1 MARPNPV
8 ERLTLATS
16 GLGVNPSE
24 GLFRMLTL
32 LNSRLGL
39 LMARI
44 ECQLTCFNRS
54 LLSAACWS
62 LLAWSS
68 VQAQSPTAPPV
79 APANGSAPVAGAATA
94 ASPVAAPAAPG
105 ALRPMKDILKDA
117 KSTPGFF
124 TLHQRD
130 EKVWLEILPSQLG
143 KPFFF
148 SYNVPRSIGE
158 RGLYGSQMGG
168 SKLVAFQKV
177 GNQVQ
182 LIAKNTQFFAKEG
195 TPQAQFV
202 SESFSDSLMSSAAV
216 VSAPHPE
223 TKSILIEANALLFT
237 DIPGYQTRIEAAFRM
252 PFGLDV
258 RNTSFSSLKNTSTL
272 TGLEVRA
279 HFAVP
284 KLPAPPMMP
293 SPVPTP
299 PPPSATP
306 DPRSMFVSFYY
317 SFMPLPEPMA
327 TRVADERVGFFTVP
341 RTDYTTDLNVK
352 SKTHLLKRW
361 RLEKKDASAAVSE
374 PKEPIVYWLDKNIPE
389 KYRESVMLGILEW
402 NKAFERAGFK
412 NAIVAKQQQASDDFN
427 NMDARHA
434 SVRWFTG
441 ADVGFAIGPSQ
452 ADPRTGE
459 ILDADIGMA
468 DVFTR
473 GARRLVIEDLARVRG
488 ADGELCEHAA
498 DAAQELHYALDLL
511 EARGVELDSP
521 QAEALAKAYLKD
533 VIMHEVGHTLGLRHN
548 FRASTVY
555 DLKQIQDPNFTKVN
569 GVTASVMDYTPYNI
583 AVKGEKQGEYVMSTL
598 GPYDYWAIEFGYKQ
612 FDAGQE
618 AQGLAQI
625 LAKAGQRELQFD
637 TDEDA
642 GYGSTSGI
650 DPLVNRFDLGA
661 DPLAYYK
668 QRMKLSRELWDRL
681 QNMNLATGES
691 YERLT
696 RSFRSGFSQLARVA
710 PLAAKY
716 IGGVHTRRERAGSNK
731 PLFEPVSAAQ
741 QREALSLVTKD
752 FFGTDSFKFKPE
764 LIARLA
770 TDRLDRGATDSGLQT
785 SVASLVAG
793 VQRGILDHI
802 YAPSVAAR
810 LAEVSMKVND
820 PKDSLGLA
828 DVYDAVQDAI
838 WSEAKSGQETN
849 LMRRNLQREQL
860 RRMTD
865 VLVKPAG
872 PWPADARS
880 ILRENARQLAN
891 ALEKALAKPGLSK
904 TTRAHYAD
912 ALDALNATL
921 KASVQRAA
929 P

>member
-1 MARPNPV
+1 MAVHALKSP
-8 ERLTLATS
+8 
-16 GLGVNPSE
+16 
-24 GLFRMLTL
+24 
-32 LNSRLGL
+32 
-39 LMARI
+39 
-44 ECQLTCFNRS
+44 CFK
-54 LLSAACWS
+54 LSIMSVACIS
-62 LLAWSS
+62 LLAWSPS
-68 VQAQSPTAPPV
+68 QAQTAPP
-79 APANGSAPVAGAATA
+79 APAAPASAPASATPPA
-94 ASPVAAPAAPG
+94 ASATPPAAPG

-124 TLHQRD
+124 TLHQKD
-130 EKVWLEILPSQLG
+130 EKVWLEILPSQLN

-148 SYNVPRSIGE
+148 SYNIPRSIGE

-168 SKLVAFQKV
+168 SKLVEFTKI
-177 GNQVQ
+177 GNQIQ

-223 TKSILIEANALLFT
+223 TKSILIEANALLFS
-237 DIPGYQTRIEAAFRM
+237 DIPGYQTRIEASFRM
-252 PFGLDV
+252 PFSLDT
-258 RNTSFSSLKNTSTL
+258 RNTSFSATKNTSTL
-272 TGLEVRA
+272 TGLEVKA

-284 KLPAPPMMP
+284 KLSAPPMTP

-317 SFMPLPEPMA
+317 SFMPLPEPMQA
-327 TRVADERVGFFTVP
+327 RLADERVGFFTVA

-352 SKTHLLKRW
+352 SKEHLLKRW
-361 RLEKKDASAAVSE
+361 RLEKKDANAAVSE

-389 KYRESVMLGILEW
+389 KYRESVSQGVLEW
-402 NKAFERAGFK
+402 NKAFEKAGFK
-412 NAIVAKQQQASDDFN
+412 NALVVKQQQATDDFN
-427 NMDARHA
+427 NMDAKHA

-441 ADVGFAIGPSQ
+441 SDVGFAIGPSQ

-459 ILDADIGMA
+459 ILDADIGMS

-473 GARRLVIEDLARVRG
+473 GARRAVIEDLGRVRG
-488 ADGELCEHAA
+488 ADGELCDHAES
-498 DAAQELHYALDLL
+498 AAQELHYALDLL
-511 EARGVELDSP
+511 EARGMELDSP
-521 QAEALAKAYLKD
+521 QADALAKAYLKD

-555 DLKQIQDPNFTKVN
+555 DLKQIQDPNFTKIN
-569 GVTASVMDYTPYNI
+569 GVTSSVMDYTPYNI
-583 AVKGEKQGEYVMSTL
+583 SAKGEKQGEYVMSTI
-598 GPYDYWAIEFGYKQ
+598 GAYDYWAIEFGYKQ
-612 FDAGQE
+612 FAPGQE

-625 LAKAGQRELQFD
+625 LAKASQPELQFD
-637 TDEDA
+637 SDEDA
-642 GYGSTSGI
+642 GYGSMGGV
-650 DPLVNRFDLGA
+650 DPMVNRFDLGA

-668 QRMKLSRELWDRL
+668 LRMKLSRELWDRL

-696 RSFRSGFSQLARVA
+696 RSFRSGFNQLNRVA

-716 IGGVHTRRERAGSNK
+716 IGGVHIRRERAGSKNAV
-731 PLFEPVSAAQ
+731 FEPVSAAKQ
-741 QREALSLVTKD
+741 KEALSLITKD

-764 LIARLA
+764 FIARLA
-770 TDRLDRGATDSGLQT
+770 TDRFERTMSDGSMQT
-785 SVASLVAG
+785 SVARLVAG
-793 VQRGILDHI
+793 VQKEILDHV
-802 YAPSVAAR
+802 YSPPVATR
-810 LAEVSMKVND
+810 LAEVGMKVND
-820 PKDSLGLA
+820 PKETLGLS
-828 DVYDAVQDAI
+828 DVYDSLQDAI
-838 WSEAKSGQETN
+838 WSEAKTGQETS
-849 LMRRNLQREQL
+849 LIRRNLQREQL

-880 ILRENARQLAN
+880 IMRENARQLAGM
-891 ALEKALAKPGLSK
+891 LEKALAKPGLSK

-912 ALDALNATL
+912 ALDALNVTL
-921 KASVQRAA
+921 KASVQRAS

>member
-1 MARPNPV
+1 MAVHALKSP
-8 ERLTLATS
+8 
-16 GLGVNPSE
+16 
-24 GLFRMLTL
+24 
-32 LNSRLGL
+32 
-39 LMARI
+39 
-44 ECQLTCFNRS
+44 CFK
-54 LLSAACWS
+54 LSIMSVACIS
-62 LLAWSS
+62 LLAWSPS
-68 VQAQSPTAPPV
+68 QAQTAPP
-79 APANGSAPVAGAATA
+79 APAAPASAPASATPPA
-94 ASPVAAPAAPG
+94 ASATPPAAPG

-124 TLHQRD
+124 TLHQKD
-130 EKVWLEILPSQLG
+130 EKVWLEILPSQLN

-148 SYNVPRSIGE
+148 SYNIPRSIGE

-168 SKLVAFQKV
+168 SKLVEFTKI
-177 GNQVQ
+177 GNQIQ

-223 TKSILIEANALLFT
+223 TKSILIEANALLFS
-237 DIPGYQTRIEAAFRM
+237 DIPGYQTRIEASFRM
-252 PFGLDV
+252 PFSLDT
-258 RNTSFSSLKNTSTL
+258 RNTSFSATKNTSTL
-272 TGLEVRA
+272 TGLEVKA

-284 KLPAPPMMP
+284 KLSAPPMTP

-317 SFMPLPEPMA
+317 SFMPLPEPMQA
-327 TRVADERVGFFTVP
+327 RMADERVGFFTVA

-352 SKTHLLKRW
+352 SKEHLLKRW
-361 RLEKKDASAAVSE
+361 RLEKKDANAAVSE

-389 KYRESVMLGILEW
+389 KYRESVSQGVLEW
-402 NKAFERAGFK
+402 NKAFEKAGFK
-412 NAIVAKQQQASDDFN
+412 NALVVKQQQAADDFN
-427 NMDARHA
+427 NMDAKHA

-441 ADVGFAIGPSQ
+441 SDVGFAIGPSQ

-459 ILDADIGMA
+459 ILDADIGMS

-473 GARRLVIEDLARVRG
+473 GARRAVIEDLGRVRG
-488 ADGELCEHAA
+488 ADGELCDHAES
-498 DAAQELHYALDLL
+498 AAQELHYALDLL
-511 EARGVELDSP
+511 EARGMELDSP
-521 QAEALAKAYLKD
+521 QADALAKAYLKD

-555 DLKQIQDPNFTKVN
+555 DLKQIQDPNFTKIN
-569 GVTASVMDYTPYNI
+569 GVTSSVMDYTPYNI
-583 AVKGEKQGEYVMSTL
+583 SAKGEKQGEYVMSTI
-598 GPYDYWAIEFGYKQ
+598 GAYDYWAIEFGYKQ
-612 FDAGQE
+612 FAPGQE

-625 LAKAGQRELQFD
+625 LAKASQPELQFD
-637 TDEDA
+637 SDEDA
-642 GYGSTSGI
+642 GYGSMGGV
-650 DPLVNRFDLGA
+650 DPMVNRFDLGA

-668 QRMKLSRELWDRL
+668 LRMKLSRELWDRL

-696 RSFRSGFSQLARVA
+696 RSFRSGFNQLNRVA

-716 IGGVHTRRERAGSNK
+716 IGGVHIRRERAGSKNAV
-731 PLFEPVSAAQ
+731 FEPVSAAKQ
-741 QREALSLVTKD
+741 KEALSLITKD

-764 LIARLA
+764 FIARLA
-770 TDRLDRGATDSGLQT
+770 TDRFERTMSDGSMQT
-785 SVASLVAG
+785 SVARLVAG
-793 VQRGILDHI
+793 VQKEILDHV
-802 YAPSVAAR
+802 YSPPVATR
-810 LAEVSMKVND
+810 LAEVGMKVND
-820 PKDSLGLA
+820 PKETLGLS
-828 DVYDAVQDAI
+828 DVYDSLQDAI
-838 WSEAKSGQETN
+838 WSEAKTGQETS
-849 LMRRNLQREQL
+849 LIRRNLQREQL

-880 ILRENARQLAN
+880 IMRENARQLAGM
-891 ALEKALAKPGLSK
+891 LEKALAKPGLSK

-912 ALDALNATL
+912 ALDALNVTL
-921 KASVQRAA
+921 KASVQRAS